1 MAPLV
6 LGEILGV
13 RFNTLTDN
21 GKYIFQDCENLPLP
35 NEMQL
40 SEKKKKLFLTFL
52 FHFSNL
58 DQILNIFKQKIMVV
72 TNVFPKLKTGKN
84 LLGPFSKKRRFR
96 TRFDSQHVKASQILA
111 KSPWK
116 RFYHVVYHSQPS
128 SSRECLSWC

>member
-1 MAPLV
+1 
-6 LGEILGV
+6 
-13 RFNTLTDN
+13 
-21 GKYIFQDCENLPLP
+21 
-35 NEMQL
+35 MQL

-72 TNVFPKLKTGKN
+72 ANVFPKLKTGKN